1 MSTIQEVREAKRVLE
16 ASILKEI
23 KAFEAKHEVTV
34 TDIDHR
40 MGQSMSDPRH
50 FTHTVELRID
60 L

>member
-16 ASILKEI
+16 AMILKEI
-23 KAFEAKHEVTV
+23 KAFEETHEVAV
-34 TDIDHR
+34 TYIDHTT
-40 MGQSMSDPRH
+40 GQSMSDPRH